1 MPSPRNLNEERRR
14 SPRSL
19 CGCDA
24 TISRFPSDGK
34 FFPGKILNLSRGGC
48 CIDTSL
54 ALFCGTRIE
63 IVARAKGSTFRV
75 VGDVRAVWGGS
86 KKCIAFVR
94 LCAGAEEI
102 FPAYDLTGNT
112 ERTNTDDDRRRSSR
126 FACGGHAK
134 ISCLPSNGIFHPGK
148 IRDLSLGGCYV
159 DGVLPID
166 CGERAEIV
174 VRVNAA
180 SFRAVGEVRALR
192 GQSGA
197 GIEFVQLSAGGKEM
211 LADLIAELSRLQAVM
226 NELRSAR
233 REMDAESYKKQL
245 VEGKLQAAML
255 SEQIPM
261 LRTILQAENTVPGR
275 TVPNGKDRKEDT
287 KPLEVLVDLFG

>member
-1 MPSPRNLNEERRR
+1 MPRPANVKEERRR
-14 SPRSL
+14 TPRFL

-34 FFPGKILNLSRGGC
+34 YFPGKILNLGRGGC

-63 IVARAKGSTFRV
+63 IVVRAKGSTFRV

-94 LCAGAEEI
+94 LCAGADEI
-102 FPAYDLTGNT
+102 FPAYELTGKT
-112 ERTNTDDDRRRSSR
+112 ERTSADEDRRRSSR
-126 FACGGHAK
+126 FVCGGHAK
-134 ISCLPSNGIFHPGK
+134 ISRLPSNGIFHPGK

-159 DGVLPID
+159 DSVLPID
-166 CGERAEIV
+166 CGARAEIV
-174 VRVNAA
+174 VRVKAA

-211 LADLIAELSRLQAVM
+211 LVDLIGELSRLQAVM

-233 REMDAESYKKQL
+233 REMDAESYRKQL
-245 VEGKLQAAML
+245 AEGKLLAAML
-255 SEQIPM
+255 NEQIPM
-261 LRTILQAENTVPGR
+261 LRTILQAENTVPDE
-275 TVPNGKDRKEDT
+275 TVPNSKARKEDT
-287 KPLEVLVDLFG
+287 NPLEVLVDLFG